1 MRFCTKVSK
10 KLLYYFTAFLFLLS
24 SSIYTQTNAEIL
36 SYAEYIERIKNIIP
50 EMKLT
55 AIQESNAYN
64 NLTKAKSSGDVK
76 FDLQAGAIGTQKHF
90 DEYNIIPTADFMH
103 NGMRIGAGFS
113 GLIPY
118 SGTRWSVKIQ
128 HDSYFGDL
136 KMGEVEIPV
145 NTPLGTVVGRLPNLS
160 TNNFKYYAPSIEIQ
174 IAQPILR
181 DFFGK
186 LDMYPI
192 KDAEYQLTIA
202 KLKRIID
209 DNSVL
214 TSYQK
219 IYYQWIMSTK
229 LIKLYD
235 EMIREAKAFEN
246 QIYKRY
252 TSGVIDN
259 DAYQNARRQTL
270 KYREARNKSELIL
283 KKIIRNIQFF
293 IPEENVE
300 PNEDDWESMLETS
313 INTKINVVPFL
324 ESAQGQMAYQLK
336 LRSEYAL
343 SIMKNNSLPD
353 LSIVGSVSLS
363 TLDDSGYFNSFSTM
377 TNVEYFVGLMFSYPI
392 GGRDA
397 KAKMEDAY
405 NALTAVTADFD
416 RVNRDFDVQIG
427 TYYDEFEAYKT
438 MLEDKKLEVQAL
450 ASRVRTQNERFRQG
464 RLPVDEIINARLDLV
479 NARAELLNLE
489 YMIISTVMDYNSLV
503 LLNN

>member
-145 NTPLGTVVGRLPNLS
+145 DTPLGTVVGRLPNLS

-219 IYYQWIMSTK
+219 IYYQWIMSQK

-363 TLDDSGYFNSFSTM
+363 TLDDSSYFNSFSTM

>member
-1 MRFCTKVSK
+1 MSK

-145 NTPLGTVVGRLPNLS
+145 DTPLGTVVGRLPNLS

-219 IYYQWIMSTK
+219 IYYQWIMSQK

-300 PNEDDWESMLETS
+300 PNEDDWETMLETS

>member
-1 MRFCTKVSK
+1 MSK

-50 EMKLT
+50 EIKLT

-145 NTPLGTVVGRLPNLS
+145 DTPLGTVVGRLPNLS

-219 IYYQWIMSTK
+219 IYYQWIMSQK

>member
-145 NTPLGTVVGRLPNLS
+145 DTPLGTVVGRLPNLS

-186 LDMYPI
+186 LDMYQI

-219 IYYQWIMSTK
+219 IYYQWIMSQK

-293 IPEENVE
+293 IPEENIE

>member
-1 MRFCTKVSK
+1 MSK

-145 NTPLGTVVGRLPNLS
+145 DTPLGTVVGRLPNLS

-219 IYYQWIMSTK
+219 IYYQWIMSQK

-300 PNEDDWESMLETS
+300 PNEDDWETMLETS
-313 INTKINVVPFL
+313 INAKINVVPFL

-503 LLNN
+503 LLSN

>member
-24 SSIYTQTNAEIL
+24 SSIYSQTNAQIL

-145 NTPLGTVVGRLPNLS
+145 DTPLGTVVGRLPNLS

-300 PNEDDWESMLETS
+300 PNEDDWETMLETS
-313 INTKINVVPFL
+313 INAKINVVPFL

-427 TYYDEFEAYKT
+427 TYYDEFEAYKK

-450 ASRVRTQNERFRQG
+450 FSRVRTQNERFRQG

>member
-10 KLLYYFTAFLFLLS
+10 KLLYYFTTFLFLLS

-50 EMKLT
+50 EIKLT

-145 NTPLGTVVGRLPNLS
+145 DTPLGTVVGRLPNLS

-219 IYYQWIMSTK
+219 IYYQWIMSQK

-503 LLNN
+503 LLSN

>member
-1 MRFCTKVSK
+1 MSK

-145 NTPLGTVVGRLPNLS
+145 DTPLGTVVGRLPNLS

-219 IYYQWIMSTK
+219 IYYQWIMSQK

-313 INTKINVVPFL
+313 INTRINVVPFL

>member
-145 NTPLGTVVGRLPNLS
+145 DTPLGTVVGRLPNLS

-219 IYYQWIMSTK
+219 IYYQWIMSQK

-259 DAYQNARRQTL
+259 DTYQNARRQTL

-503 LLNN
+503 LLSN

>member
-145 NTPLGTVVGRLPNLS
+145 DTPLGTVVGRLPNLS

-219 IYYQWIMSTK
+219 IYYQWIMSQK

-252 TSGVIDN
+252 ASGVIDN

-464 RLPVDEIINARLDLV
+464 RLPVDEIINAKLDLV

-503 LLNN
+503 LLSN

>member
-1 MRFCTKVSK
+1 MSK
-10 KLLYYFTAFLFLLS
+10 KLLYYFTTFLFLLS

-145 NTPLGTVVGRLPNLS
+145 DTPLGTVVGRLPNLS

-219 IYYQWIMSTK
+219 IYYQWIMSQK

-503 LLNN
+503 LLSN

>member
-1 MRFCTKVSK
+1 MLR
-10 KLLYYFTAFLFLLS
+10 KLIYIIFLHSVFFNFFIFAQTNNTNTIILP
-24 SSIYTQTNAEIL
+24 YTQ
-36 SYAEYIERIKNIIP
+36 YMERIKLLIP

-55 AIQESNAYN
+55 ASQESNAAN

-76 FDLQAGAIGTQKHF
+76 FDLQAGAIGKQSHF
-90 DEYNIIPTADFMH
+90 DEYSFLPTSDFNY
-103 NGMRIGAGFS
+103 NGFRIGAGFS

-118 SGTRWSVKIQ
+118 SGTRWSVEIK
-128 HDSYFGDL
+128 HDSFFGDFNT
-136 KMGEVEIPV
+136 GDISVPV
-145 NTPLGTVVGRLPNLS
+145 DTPFGLVNGKLPNLS
-160 TNNFKYYAPSIEIQ
+160 TNNFKYYYPSIKIQ

-186 LDMYPI
+186 LDRYPI

-219 IYYQWIMSTK
+219 IYYQWIMARK
-229 LIKLYD
+229 LIALYN
-235 EMIREAKAFEN
+235 EMIREARSFEN
-246 QIYKRY
+246 QVYKRY

-259 DAYQNARRQTL
+259 DSYQNAKRQTL
-270 KYREARNKSELIL
+270 KYIEARDKSELML
-283 KKIIRNIQFF
+283 KKVMRNIQFF
-293 IPEENVE
+293 IPEENIQ
-300 PNEDDWESMLETS
+300 PNEEDWNQTLETS
-313 INTKINVVPFL
+313 INAKIDIVPFL

-336 LRSEYAL
+336 LRSEYAI
-343 SIMKNNSLPD
+343 SVMKNNALPD

-363 TLDDSGYFNSFSTM
+363 SLDDSGYFKSFSTM
-377 TNVEYFVGLMFSYPI
+377 TNVDYFVGLMFSYPI

-405 NALTAVTADFD
+405 AALNAVTADFD

-427 TYYDEFEAYKT
+427 TYYDEFEAYKK
-438 MLEDKKLEVQAL
+438 MLENKKLEVNAIV
-450 ASRVRTQNERFRQG
+450 SRINTQNAKFRQG
-464 RLPVDEIINARLDLV
+464 RLPIDEIINARLDLAQ
-479 NARAELLNLE
+479 ARAELLNLQ
-489 YMIISTVMDYNSLV
+489 YLIITTVMDYNSLV

>member
-1 MRFCTKVSK
+1 MSK
-10 KLLYYFTAFLFLLS
+10 KLLYYFTTFLFLLS

-145 NTPLGTVVGRLPNLS
+145 DTPLGTVVGRLPNLS

-219 IYYQWIMSTK
+219 IYYQWIMSQK

>member
-145 NTPLGTVVGRLPNLS
+145 DTPLGTVVGRLPNLS

-252 TSGVIDN
+252 ASGVIDN

>member
-1 MRFCTKVSK
+1 MSK

-24 SSIYTQTNAEIL
+24 SSIYTQTNAEKL

-90 DEYNIIPTADFMH
+90 DEYNIIPTSDFMH

-145 NTPLGTVVGRLPNLS
+145 DTPLGTVVGRLPNLS

-219 IYYQWIMSTK
+219 IYYQWIMSQK

>member
-1 MRFCTKVSK
+1 MSK

-145 NTPLGTVVGRLPNLS
+145 DTPLGTVVGRLPNLS

>member
-1 MRFCTKVSK
+1 MSK

-145 NTPLGTVVGRLPNLS
+145 DTPLGTVVGRLPNLS

-219 IYYQWIMSTK
+219 IYYQWIMSQK

-293 IPEENVE
+293 ISEENVE

-503 LLNN
+503 LLSN

>member
-1 MRFCTKVSK
+1 MSK

-128 HDSYFGDL
+128 HDSYFGNL

-145 NTPLGTVVGRLPNLS
+145 DTPLGTVVGRLPNLS

-219 IYYQWIMSTK
+219 IYYQWIMSQK

-252 TSGVIDN
+252 ASGVIDN

-464 RLPVDEIINARLDLV
+464 RLPIDEIINARLDLV

>member
-1 MRFCTKVSK
+1 MSK
-10 KLLYYFTAFLFLLS
+10 KLLYYFTMFLFLLS
-24 SSIYTQTNAEIL
+24 SSIYSQTNAQIL

-192 KDAEYQLTIA
+192 KDAEYQLSIA

-219 IYYQWIMSTK
+219 IYYQWIMSQK

-235 EMIREAKAFEN
+235 EMIREARAFEN

-313 INTKINVVPFL
+313 INAKINVVPFL

-405 NALTAVTADFD
+405 NALSAVTADFD

-450 ASRVRTQNERFRQG
+450 ASRVRTQNTKFNQG

>member
-1 MRFCTKVSK
+1 MSK

-145 NTPLGTVVGRLPNLS
+145 DTPLGTVVGRLPNLS

-192 KDAEYQLTIA
+192 KDAEYQLSIA

-219 IYYQWIMSTK
+219 IYYQWVMSTK

-235 EMIREAKAFEN
+235 EMIREARGFEN

-300 PNEDDWESMLETS
+300 PNEDDWENMLETS
-313 INTKINVVPFL
+313 INAKINVVPFL

-450 ASRVRTQNERFRQG
+450 FSRVRTQNERFRQG

>member
-50 EMKLT
+50 EIKLT

-145 NTPLGTVVGRLPNLS
+145 DTPLGTVVGRLPNLS

-219 IYYQWIMSTK
+219 IYYQWIMSQK

>member
-145 NTPLGTVVGRLPNLS
+145 DTPLGTVVGRLPNLS

-219 IYYQWIMSTK
+219 IYYQWIMSQK

-252 TSGVIDN
+252 ASGVIDN

-503 LLNN
+503 LLSN

>member
-1 MRFCTKVSK
+1 MSK

-145 NTPLGTVVGRLPNLS
+145 DTPLGTVVGRLPNLS

-219 IYYQWIMSTK
+219 IYYQWIMSQK

-293 IPEENVE
+293 ISEENVE

>member
-219 IYYQWIMSTK
+219 IYYQWIMSQK

-464 RLPVDEIINARLDLV
+464 RLPVDEIINAKLDLV

-503 LLNN
+503 LLSN

>member
-1 MRFCTKVSK
+1 MSK

-90 DEYNIIPTADFMH
+90 EEYNIIPTADFMH

-145 NTPLGTVVGRLPNLS
+145 DTPLGTVVGRLPNLS

-219 IYYQWIMSTK
+219 IYYQWIMSQK

-503 LLNN
+503 LLSN

>member
-1 MRFCTKVSK
+1 MSK

-219 IYYQWIMSTK
+219 IYYQWIMSQK

>member
-128 HDSYFGDL
+128 HDSYFGYL

-145 NTPLGTVVGRLPNLS
+145 DTPLGTVVGRLPNLS

-219 IYYQWIMSTK
+219 IYYQWIMSQK

>member
-1 MRFCTKVSK
+1 MSK

-24 SSIYTQTNAEIL
+24 SSIYSQTNAQIL

-145 NTPLGTVVGRLPNLS
+145 DTPLGTVVGRLPNLN

-219 IYYQWIMSTK
+219 IYYQWVMSTK

-235 EMIREAKAFEN
+235 EMIREARGFEN

-300 PNEDDWESMLETS
+300 PNEDDWENMLETS
-313 INTKINVVPFL
+313 INAKINVVPFL

-450 ASRVRTQNERFRQG
+450 FSRVRTQNERFRQG

>member
-1 MRFCTKVSK
+1 MSK

-50 EMKLT
+50 EIKLT

-90 DEYNIIPTADFMH
+90 EEYNIIPTADFMH

-145 NTPLGTVVGRLPNLS
+145 DTPLGTVVGRLPNLS

-219 IYYQWIMSTK
+219 IYYQWIMSQK

>member
-1 MRFCTKVSK
+1 MSK

-50 EMKLT
+50 EIKLT

-219 IYYQWIMSTK
+219 IYYQWIMSQK